1 MNKLLLS
8 AALGL
13 AAAGSW
19 AFYPH
24 TTQPIAQPTAG
35 THMMV
40 IGNFTLNSF
49 SADANVT
56 TIMPD
61 GQQTEQAVEV
71 KIRSAEKLTTGFVE
85 VQKAMLG
92 KINEL
97 SASGWHVVSVSPSSF
112 SKAGTTFVSQT
123 TYILEKR

>member
-1 MNKLLLS
+1 MNKILLG

-13 AAAGSW
+13 FAAGSL
-19 AFYPH
+19 AFYPNTVQH
-24 TTQPIAQPTAG
+24 PAAPTVGTQ
-35 THMMV
+35 MMV
-40 IGNFTLNSF
+40 IGNFTLNTF

-97 SASGWHVVSVSPSSF
+97 SASGWHVVSVAPSSF